1 MDVGLLAAGLG
12 LLIAAACIA
21 LPQVIRVRRQRTDDD
36 DTQAY
41 LKATGR
47 TAEDIAQGNALL
59 RERQSGGVFDPAV
72 ITARSR
78 ETDGSKKPA
87 R

>member
-12 LLIAAACIA
+12 LVIAAACIS
-21 LPQVIRVRRQRTDDD
+21 LPQVIRVRRQQPGDD

-47 TAEDIAQGNALL
+47 SAEDIAESNAAL
-59 RERQSGGVFDPAV
+59 REQQTGQAVRPSGDN
-72 ITARSR
+72 
-78 ETDGSKKPA
+78 SKKS
-87 R
+87 

>member
-21 LPQVIRVRRQRTDDD
+21 LPQFIRVRRQQPGDD

-47 TAEDIAQGNALL
+47 SAEDIAEGNAVL
-59 RERQSGGVFDPAV
+59 REQQSGQAV
-72 ITARSR
+72 PSAG
-78 ETDGSKKPA
+78 DNSKKSP
-87 R
+87 